1 VSNFR
6 SIQLGELIFESVV
19 DQVVATGSTQANAF
33 VLPPVEMI
41 RLTSV
46 AAGTGIKL
54 PPAQPGLCLLVVN
67 HGTNSVQ
74 VYGQPGDTINDVA
87 SATGVSQMLNS
98 FVFYSCFTTGLW
110 YTEGLANGFSSGF
123 QTFSSTDGLVAHAGG
138 GQGAGT
144 PIVSMQNLF
153 TTVASAGDS
162 GLLPSAKVG
171 MQIDVVNKTATSMN
185 VFPAS
190 GETINGQAAN
200 TAVAVV
206 GGAQG
211 SVTVFFCGT
220 AGQWWT
226 K

>member
-6 SIQLGELIFESVV
+6 SIQLGELLFESVV

-33 VLPPVEMI
+33 VLPPAEMI

-67 HGTNSVQ
+67 HGANPVQ
-74 VYGQPGDTINDVA
+74 VYGQAGDTINDVA
-87 SATGVSQMLNS
+87 SATGVSQMQNS

-123 QTFSSTDGLVAHAGG
+123 QTFSSVDNIIAHAGG
-138 GQGAGT
+138 GQGSAT
-144 PIVSMQNLF
+144 PLTAMQNLLG
-153 TTVASAGDS
+153 TVASGGDS
-162 GLLPSAKVG
+162 VILPSAKVG
-171 MQIDVVNKTATSMN
+171 MQLDVVNKTATSAN
-185 VFPAS
+185 VFPAT

-200 TAVAVV
+200 TAVAVA

-220 AGQWWT
+220 AGAWWT